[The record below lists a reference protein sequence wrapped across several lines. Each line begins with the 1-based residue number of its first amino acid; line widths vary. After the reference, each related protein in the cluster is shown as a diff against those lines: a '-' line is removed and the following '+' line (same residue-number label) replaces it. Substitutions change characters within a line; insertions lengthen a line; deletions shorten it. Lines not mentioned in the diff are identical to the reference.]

1 MLGLQKWG
9 AGTRMGSD
17 NRSDQVT
24 PDLINYKS
32 SRVTG
37 RKGHVNVLS
46 VLNPCPKRAQRYATA
61 LEVAAIGVRCYH
73 RNLKGLTFLE
83 SVVQVFWFFKS
94 I

>member
-1 MLGLQKWG
+1 MGGG
-9 AGTRMGSD
+9 ATRMGSD

-24 PDLINYKS
+24 PDPINYKS
-32 SRVTG
+32 SWVTG

-61 LEVAAIGVRCYH
+61 LEAAAIGVRCYY
-73 RNLKGLTFLE
+73 RNLNGLTFLE
-83 SVVQVFWFFKS
+83 SVVQVFLFFKS

>member
-1 MLGLQKWG
+1 
-9 AGTRMGSD
+9 MGSD
-17 NRSDQVT
+17 NHSDQVT
-24 PDLINYKS
+24 PDPINYKS
-32 SRVTG
+32 SWVTG

-46 VLNPCPKRAQRYATA
+46 VLNTCPKRAQKYATA
-61 LEVAAIGVRCYH
+61 LAATGVRCYY